1 MSEVQ
6 QAVEDLEIKMSKVA
20 TTKIEVAYAE
30 VSIQR
35 ANAQYKNGAAT
46 NLDVLDAEA
55 SLSQARLKYLQ
66 SLYEAIISNY
76 NLKKAVGD
84 AIW

>member
-1 MSEVQ
+1 MKTK
-6 QAVEDLEIKMSKVA
+6 INKVA
-20 TTKIEVAYAE
+20 TTRIEVDYAE
-30 VSIQR
+30 ASIQR
-35 ANAQYKNGAAT
+35 ANAQYRNGAAT

-66 SLYEAIISNY
+66 AEYEAIISNY

-84 AIW
+84 VIW